1 MQQERMHAMKKMFVL
16 ALVGCALAGCSGVGS
31 VNPICTQDSTVA
43 LSGVLGTWSVKD
55 TEGVVV
61 ISSGEYGS
69 HMLRFRED
77 DGTLK
82 TFDVLLTKIGGA
94 LFADLH
100 TQDGSKD
107 APLNMPV
114 HLFAKVEVT
123 ENTVKLFFPDGKW
136 FDARLTQRPN
146 AIHHI
151 KQYAKGEEGWMY
163 LTDGTKQVRAFIRSC
178 AKHPE
183 AFVEKMTLV
192 KVSDSQ
198 DLPPEAPTLRLK

>member
-1 MQQERMHAMKKMFVL
+1 MKEMLVL

-31 VNPICTQDSTVA
+31 VNPIYTQDDTVA
-43 LSGVLGTWSVKD
+43 LSGVLGTWSVKN
-55 TEGVVV
+55 TEGGVV
-61 ISSGEYGS
+61 ISSGEHGS
-69 HMLRFRED
+69 QELRFRED

-82 TFDVLLTKIGGA
+82 TFDVHLTKIGGA
-94 LFADLH
+94 LFGDLYAR
-100 TQDGSKD
+100 DGSKD

-114 HLFAKVEVT
+114 HLFAKVEAT
-123 ENTVKLFFPDGKW
+123 ENTVKLFFPDAKW
-136 FDARLTQRPN
+136 FDARLNQRPS

-151 KQYAKGEEGWMY
+151 KLYAKGEEGWMY
-163 LTDGTKQVRAFIRSC
+163 LTDGTKRVRSFIRSC

-183 AFVEKMTLV
+183 AFVEKMVLN

>member
-1 MQQERMHAMKKMFVL
+1 MKHI
-16 ALVGCALAGCSGVGS
+16 LVSLLLGCALAGCSGVGS
-31 VNPICTQDSTVA
+31 VHPICTRDDTLA

-69 HMLRFRED
+69 HRLRFRD
-77 DGTLK
+77 NDGTENC
-82 TFDVLLTKIGGA
+82 FDVHLTKIGGA
-94 LFADLH
+94 LFADLLS
-100 TQDGSKD
+100 QDGSKD

-114 HLFAKVEVT
+114 HLFSKIEVKEGT
-123 ENTVKLFFPDGKW
+123 IRLFFPDAKW
-136 FDARLTQRPN
+136 FDAFLSQRPG

-151 KQYAKGEEGWMY
+151 KQYAPGEEGWIY
-163 LTDGTKQVRAFIRSC
+163 LTDGNKRVRSFIKSC

-183 AFVEKMTLV
+183 AFVEKMILT

-198 DLPPEAPTLRLK
+198 DLPPEAPTLQLK

>member
-1 MQQERMHAMKKMFVL
+1 MKKIFVL
-16 ALVGCALAGCSGVGS
+16 ALMGCALVGCSGVGS

-61 ISSGEYGS
+61 ISSGEHGS
-69 HMLRFRED
+69 HVLRFRED
-77 DGTLK
+77 DGTVK
-82 TFDVLLTKIGGA
+82 TFAVHLTRIGGA
-94 LFADLH
+94 LFGDLYAL
-100 TQDGSKD
+100 DGSKD

-114 HLFAKVEVT
+114 HLFAKVEVA
-123 ENTVKLFFPDGKW
+123 ENAVKLFFPEAKW
-136 FDARLTQRPN
+136 FDAHLTRQPD

-151 KQYAKGEEGWMY
+151 KQYAQGDEGWMY
-163 LTDGTKQVRAFIRSC
+163 LTDGTKRVRAFIKSC

-183 AFVEKMTLV
+183 AFAEKMVLT
-192 KVSDSQ
+192 KISDSQ